1 NEEDVYNILVIDD
14 NREILQE
21 VITILSDMENV
32 CLRYANNK
40 QQTMELLEDH
50 EFVLILLDPSIA
62 DMDGFRLY
70 EDIRERYDTPVI
82 VMSADKSSETVNR
95 IQELNIDD
103 YLTKPLYPA
112 VVREAIRGIL
122 QRFDA
127 QI

>member
-1 NEEDVYNILVIDD
+1 MPQPRIKIFTRSFDLRLY
-14 NREILQE
+14 R
-21 VITILSDMENV
+21 LS
-32 CLRYANNK
+32 RA
-40 QQTMELLEDH
+40 
-50 EFVLILLDPSIA
+50 
-62 DMDGFRLY
+62 LY